1 MISKQRLLDNI
12 EKYLKAN
19 NILEKRSTE
28 VFAEIVGIIR
38 EEKECKEEI
47 IKNDAYA
54 RYFELDGLLNIF
66 CATRP
71 TIDEVIN
78 EMAIRI
84 DDIVKEYDLELN

>member
-38 EEKECKEEI
+38 EEKEVCE
-47 IKNDAYA
+47 D
-54 RYFELDGLLNIF
+54 DG
-66 CATRP
+66 
-71 TIDEVIN
+71 
-78 EMAIRI
+78 
-84 DDIVKEYDLELN
+84 K